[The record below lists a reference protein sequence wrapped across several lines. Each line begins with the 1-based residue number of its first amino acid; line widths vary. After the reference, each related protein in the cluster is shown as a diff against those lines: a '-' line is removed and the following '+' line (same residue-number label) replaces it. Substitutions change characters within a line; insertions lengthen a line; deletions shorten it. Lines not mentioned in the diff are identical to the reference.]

1 MSMKQ
6 KGFTLIELM
15 IVVAII
21 GILAAVA
28 IPAYSDYMK
37 KSRVAE
43 CGPLTSS
50 VKTFVA
56 TSQAEDTAGKFPSKA
71 AFDAEKMVIK
81 GTYTVIAFTA
91 SDTAP
96 EISCTV
102 GDLNDIIWKWEA
114 AATDADTAKWNC
126 KFGEMED
133 KYRPKACKKV

>member
-1 MSMKQ
+1 MTMKQ

-43 CGPLTSS
+43 CGPLISS
-50 VKTFVA
+50 VKTFVS
-56 TSQAEDTAGKFPSKA
+56 TSQAEDTEGNFPSQA
-71 AFDAEKMVIK
+71 AFVAEKMVTI

-91 SDTAP
+91 DDDAP
-96 EISCTV
+96 SMSCTV
-102 GDLNDIIWKWEA
+102 GDLGDIIWEWEPGATKADPGKWGCLGG
-114 AATDADTAKWNC
+114 TMDP
-126 KFGEMED
+126 
-133 KYRPKACKKV
+133 KYRPKACKPV